1 MSLGACFAT
10 VFLVPQ
16 PFPRPGVRE
25 PPVVRLCSRLSLS
38 SAKGM
43 VSLWF
48 RWTSPCFPIMCIPG
62 GVVTAVPLP
71 SMRDLAPWEM
81 AAEMLEG

>member
-16 PFPRPGVRE
+16 PFPQPGVRE
-25 PPVVRLCSRLSLS
+25 PPVVRLCSRLGLS

-48 RWTSPCFPIMCIPG
+48 RWTSPCFPITCISG
-62 GVVTAVPLP
+62 GVVAAGPLP
-71 SMRDLAPWEM
+71 STRDLAPWEM
-81 AAEMLEG
+81 AAEVLEG